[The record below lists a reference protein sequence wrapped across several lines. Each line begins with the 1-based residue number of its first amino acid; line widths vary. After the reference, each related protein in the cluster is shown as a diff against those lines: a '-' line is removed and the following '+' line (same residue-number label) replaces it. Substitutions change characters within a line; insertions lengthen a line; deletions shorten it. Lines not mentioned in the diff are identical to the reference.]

1 MPRRAVRRRVAH
13 RPGSHAALIEAW
25 LQRTITRTRG
35 TPSSFALSATTTLGF
50 RVTRFDISR
59 ALHNINVV
67 RKTYSLIPGM
77 SVPRERAVYLLSMN
91 MLASRAD
98 QVLFTDEKKFKAE
111 EFHERFS
118 SSGYAPPGV
127 RLAPGF
133 APFTASFS
141 SSFLFLTLCTAHVFS
156 LFLGC
161 FLCKA
166 SQSLIELR
174 SSEPLVLFVL
184 HLCWEPPLFKETLA
198 WSPTRRSHHT

>member
-1 MPRRAVRRRVAH
+1 M
-13 RPGSHAALIEAW
+13 EAW

-67 RKTYSLIPGM
+67 RKTYSLVPGM
-77 SVPRERAVYLLSMN
+77 SVPRERAAYLLSMN

-133 APFTASFS
+133 APFTASS
-141 SSFLFLTLCTAHVFS
+141 LPFLFLALCIAHVFS
-156 LFLGC
+156 F
-161 FLCKA
+161 
-166 SQSLIELR
+166 
-174 SSEPLVLFVL
+174 
-184 HLCWEPPLFKETLA
+184 
-198 WSPTRRSHHT
+198 